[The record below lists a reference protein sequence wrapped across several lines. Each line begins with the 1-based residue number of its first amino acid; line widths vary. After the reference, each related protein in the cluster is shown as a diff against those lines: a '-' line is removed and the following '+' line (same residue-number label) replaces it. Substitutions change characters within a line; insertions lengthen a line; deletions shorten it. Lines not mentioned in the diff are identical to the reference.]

1 MRDHDPEVLAYLL
14 MGVSNFIGL
23 NWIMFKEAN
32 EFDDVVDKVIKALD
46 EGLFF

>member
-1 MRDHDPEVLAYLL
+1 MRDHDPEVVAYLL

-23 NWIMFKEAN
+23 NWIMFKETT

-46 EGLFF
+46 EGLF